1 MYPKALYKL
10 IVLKTV
16 TATQQYL
23 SQERQAGKT
32 IGFVPTMGALHAGH
46 VSLVEKAKRGNDVVV
61 VSIFVNPTQF
71 NDPKDLEKYPITL
84 EADTEKLI
92 AAGVDVLFLP
102 TVAEIYPDEE
112 SRQLDYDLGYL
123 DTVLE
128 AAARPGH
135 FKGVATVVKRLLDIV
150 QPDNLYMGQKDYQ
163 QLQVVRKLVADYDI
177 PVQVFSCP
185 IVREDDGLAMSSRNI
200 RLQGEHRIAAT
211 ELSKALFTLKEHAS
225 SKPLIQAKALAME
238 HLNSHPL
245 IDVVYL
251 ETVNGHS
258 LGPVEKLEDA
268 PEVAALLAARVD
280 GVHLLDNIILKP

>member
-1 MYPKALYKL
+1 
-10 IVLKTV
+10 
-16 TATQQYL
+16 
-23 SQERQAGKT
+23 
-32 IGFVPTMGALHAGH
+32 MGALHAGH
-46 VSLVEKAKRGNDVVV
+46 ISLVEMAKRGTDVVV

-71 NDPKDLEKYPITL
+71 NDPKDLEKYPVTVD
-84 EADTEKLI
+84 ADTEKLI

-102 TVAEIYPDEE
+102 TVAEVYPDEE

-150 QPDNLYMGQKDYQ
+150 EPDKLYMGQKDFQ
-163 QLQVVRKLVADYDI
+163 QLQVVRKLVADHGL
-177 PVQVFSCP
+177 PVEVFACP
-185 IVREDDGLAMSSRNI
+185 IVREADGLAMSSRNI
-200 RLQGEHRIAAT
+200 RLHGEHRTAAT
-211 ELSKALFTLKEHAS
+211 ELSKALGALKDYAAS
-225 SKPLIQAKALAME
+225 RPLAQAKALAME

-251 ETVNGHS
+251 ETVNGRT
-258 LGPVEKLEDA
+258 LQPVEMLGDA
-268 PEVAALLAARVD
+268 PEVAALLAARVG

>member
-1 MYPKALYKL
+1 L
-10 IVLKTV
+10 IILKTIA
-16 TATQQYL
+16 ATQQFIAAEK
-23 SQERQAGKT
+23 QNGKT

-46 VSLVEKAKRGNDVVV
+46 TSLVAKAKQENDIVV

-71 NDPKDLEKYPITL
+71 NDPKDLEKYPVTI

-102 TVAEIYPDEE
+102 SVAEMYPNAV
-112 SRQLDYDLGYL
+112 SRQMDYDLGYI

-135 FKGVATVVKRLLDIV
+135 FKGVALVVKKLLDIV
-150 QPDNLYMGQKDYQ
+150 TPHKLYMGQKDYQ
-163 QLQVVRKLVADYDI
+163 QLQVVRKLIADFDLDI
-177 PVQVFSCP
+177 ELVSCP
-185 IVREDDGLAMSSRNI
+185 IIREPDGLAMSSRNV
-200 RLQGEHRIAAT
+200 RLTDEYRIAAT
-211 ELSKALFTLKEHAS
+211 ELSKALFQLKEDIANQTLPAARATAQH
-225 SKPLIQAKALAME
+225 

-251 ETVNGHS
+251 EIVNGHT
-258 LGPVEKLEDA
+258 LVPINHVNEA
-268 PEVAALLAARVD
+268 TNIAALLAAKVG